1 MEEYESA
8 KLLLF
13 TRFMPRV
20 SVINVENSAGQR
32 FAATARSSRILRV
45 GSGDGCDVRPV
56 DVTLDAQ
63 GLRGDV
69 LVAGRNCGLKTRLV
83 GEHNL
88 ENVLLALGIL
98 SALDIDLEEAIRG
111 WQTAA
116 VPGRLERC
124 DSPADDILVLVDY
137 AHTPDALER
146 ALAATRPLTRGR
158 LHCVF
163 GCGGDRDPG
172 KRPKMG
178 AAVGRAADRIIVTND
193 NPRTEEP
200 RLIAD
205 AIELGLKSVGAKYEV
220 ELDRSKAIHE
230 AILSAKSGDVV
241 LLAGKGHEPYQIV
254 GKTKHAFDDRVEAR
268 RALQVRRGEGA

>member
-1 MEEYESA
+1 
-8 KLLLF
+8 
-13 TRFMPRV
+13 
-20 SVINVENSAGQR
+20 
-32 FAATARSSRILRV
+32 
-45 GSGDGCDVRPV
+45 
-56 DVTLDAQ
+56 
-63 GLRGDV
+63 
-69 LVAGRNCGLKTRLV
+69 
-83 GEHNL
+83 
-88 ENVLLALGIL
+88 L
-98 SALDIDLEEAIRG
+98 SALDIDLDAAVRG
-111 WQTAA
+111 WQSVT

-124 DSPADDILVLVDY
+124 DTPADDLVVLVDY

-146 ALAATRPLTRGR
+146 VLAATRPLTRGR

-200 RLIAD
+200 RTIAE
-205 AIELGLKSVGAKYEV
+205 AIEMGLKSVGAKYDV
-220 ELDRSKAIHE
+220 ELNRATAIRQ
-230 AILSAKSGDVV
+230 AILSAEPGDVV

-268 RALQVRRGEGA
+268 KALQERRGEKA